1 MKEDEIIGRMDDES
15 WYVLSQLTNSVQL
28 KKLLESK
35 KEKKNGGKAMC
46 KAIDDMIKD
55 AKAEGKAE
63 DIFALLEELGVIPE
77 DIKERIMEQKDMSV
91 LKDWLKMAA
100 KADNMEMFVSGM

>member
-1 MKEDEIIGRMDDES
+1 MDDES

-55 AKAEGKAE
+55 AKAEGNVEGRIKGKAE